1 MQHLQLEY
9 RLVEVELVRLVQMK
23 KEEMVQVHLLETLVL
38 LVEAEELETG

>member
-1 MQHLQLEY
+1 MHHLQLEY
-9 RLVEVELVRLVQMK
+9 RLVEVEPVRLVQMK